1 MSRIKIIFFTILT
14 LLAVYS
20 LYRTYSD
27 VRTKAKKIDD
37 LALVVKELKEDNKT
51 VKQEIARKKTR
62 DFIEFEAVNKLG
74 LAKKNQ
80 EVIVIPEN
88 TTDQDEVK
96 LDIKNKIATTP
107 FEEWKLLFFKNNLLK
122 TEL

>member
-80 EVIVIPEN
+80 EVIVISEN